1 MITIKERLNWSTR
14 QSKVLAKGATLKEA
28 CKIWESLRDN
38 NDDLWNA
45 FKKSKFFTKDFDY
58 ENVDSA
64 YFNFLESLTGEEM
77 FNIMRDGKLTF
88 YEGEE
93 END

>member
-1 MITIKERLNWSTR
+1 MITIKQRIHWSTR
-14 QSKVLAKGATLKEA
+14 QSKVLARGATLKEA
-28 CKIWESLRDN
+28 CINWN
-38 NDDLWNA
+38 NKRFSEDDLYEE
-45 FKKSKFFTKDFDY
+45 FKKSKFFTKDFDF
-58 ENVDSA
+58 EDDDSA